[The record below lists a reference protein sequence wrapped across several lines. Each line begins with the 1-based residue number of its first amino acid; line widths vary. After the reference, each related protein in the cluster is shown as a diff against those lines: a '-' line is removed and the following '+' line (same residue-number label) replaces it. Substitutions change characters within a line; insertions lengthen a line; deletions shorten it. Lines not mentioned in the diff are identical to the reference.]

1 MKAWVVNSYTG
12 IEGLEQ
18 RELPR
23 PAAPGPGQ
31 VLVRLRAA
39 SLNYRELLLL
49 KGVYAQWC
57 KPEFILCSDGAGEV
71 VETGADVW
79 RVKSGDRVAL
89 TFHPHWFGGAY
100 AHSPAFLGRGGSV
113 DGVLADFT
121 CVSEHELVHLPP
133 HLSFEEGA
141 SLPCAA
147 LTAWSALC
155 ANATLLPGQSVLV
168 QGSGGVSVFAL
179 QFAKLFGARVI
190 ATSSSGEKLAAL
202 RKLGAD
208 ELINYTKTPDWHEEV
223 LRVTNGARIT
233 NGAGVDV
240 VVEVGGASTFSKS
253 VAATA
258 QCGRIS
264 MVGLLTG
271 LPDVSSN
278 VFMRG
283 LTLHTIRVG
292 SREHFEQ
299 MNRAIAVN
307 ELHPVIDRIFEFDA
321 AHAALRRLESGK
333 HLGKIVIRHDS

>member
-1 MKAWVVNSYTG
+1 MQAWVVKSYSALD
-12 IEGLEQ
+12 GLEQ
-18 RELPR
+18 RTLPP
-23 PAAPGPGQ
+23 PAAPGAGQ

-39 SLNYRELLLL
+39 SLNHRELLLL

-57 KPEFILCSDGAGEV
+57 KPGFILGSDGAGEV
-71 VETGADVW
+71 AEIGAGVW
-79 RVKSGDRVAL
+79 RVKPGDRVAL

-100 AHSPAFLGRGGSV
+100 QPSPAFLGRGGSV
-113 DGVLADFT
+113 DGVLADYA
-121 CVSEHELVHLPP
+121 CVSENELVHLPS

-155 ANATLLPGQSVLV
+155 AHAPLLPGQSVLV

-190 ATSSSGEKLAAL
+190 ATSSSNEKLAVL
-202 RKLGAD
+202 GKLGAD
-208 ELINYTKTPDWHEEV
+208 ELINYRDTPRWSDEV
-223 LRVTNGARIT
+223 LRVT

-240 VVEVGGASTFSKS
+240 VVEVGGAGTFAQS

-264 MVGLLTG
+264 MVGLLSG
-271 LPDVSSN
+271 VPDVGSD

-299 MNRAIAVN
+299 MNQAIAVN
-307 ELHPVIDRIFEFDA
+307 KLRPVIDRVFEFDVVPD
-321 AHAALRRLESGK
+321 ALRRLEGGQ
-333 HLGKIVIRHDS
+333 HLGKIVIRHAA

>member
-1 MKAWVVNSYTG
+1 MQAWVVSSYSG
-12 IEGLEQ
+12 IDGLAQ
-18 RELPR
+18 RTLP
-23 PAAPGPGQ
+23 PPGAPGPGQ

-57 KPEFILCSDGAGEV
+57 KPEFILGSDGAGEV
-71 VETGADVW
+71 FEVGAGVW
-79 RVKSGDRVAL
+79 RVKRGNRVAL
-89 TFHPHWFGGAY
+89 TFHPHWLGGAY
-100 AHSPAFLGRGGSV
+100 THSPAFLGRGASV
-113 DGVLADFT
+113 DGVLAEYA
-121 CVSEHELVHLPP
+121 CVSEDELVHLPS
-133 HLSFEEGA
+133 HLSYEEGA

-147 LTAWSALC
+147 VTAWSALC
-155 ANATLLPGQSVLV
+155 ANASLLPGQSVLV

-190 ATSSSGEKLAAL
+190 ATSSSDEKLAAL
-202 RKLGAD
+202 GRLGAD
-208 ELINYTKTPDWHEEV
+208 ELINYNKTPNWSKEV
-223 LRVTNGARIT
+223 LRVT

-240 VVEVGGASTFSKS
+240 VVEVGGAGTFSQS

-264 MVGLLTG
+264 MVGLLSG
-271 LPDVSSN
+271 VPDVGSD
-278 VFMRG
+278 VFKRG

-307 ELHPVIDRIFEFDA
+307 KLRPVIDQVFEFDA
-321 AHAALRRLESGK
+321 VPDALRRLESGK
-333 HLGKIVIRHDS
+333 HLGKIVIRHASSTDQR